1 MFTFLVSA
9 SLRNRLFV
17 LAMAGILVL
26 LGAYTARQLPVDVFP
41 DLNRP
46 TVTIMTESEGY
57 APPEV
62 EQLVSFPI
70 ETQMNG
76 VPGVSRV
83 RSVSGIGLS
92 IVYVEFDWGTDIFRN
107 RQLVAERLAQVQ
119 SQLPLNVTPQIGPI
133 SSIMGQILLIA
144 VTSKTASPMEV
155 REIADFTIRPR
166 LLAVPG
172 VAQVIPMG
180 GEVRQYRIA
189 PLPSALRAL
198 GVGYEQIEQAL
209 RQFGTNTGGGF
220 TDQNA
225 REFLIRNIGRT
236 TSLEDLRN
244 IVVTTI
250 EGRPILLRQLANV
263 DFAPK
268 VKRGDAGYMSK
279 PAVIVSVEKQPNVDT
294 VRLTRQIT
302 QVLAELE
309 PSLPSGVKANEIIFR
324 QASFIEN
331 SIQNVERVL
340 LEAALVVAVILFAFL
355 LNWRTTAISLTAIP
369 VSILTTA
376 IIFKLLGLS
385 INTMTLGGLAIAI
398 GELVDDAVV
407 DVENIFRRL
416 RENREQGNPRSVF
429 DVVVSASNEVRSG
442 IVYATMIIVLVFVP
456 LFALSGIEGRL
467 FAPLGHAYIISIL
480 ASLLVSITLTPV
492 MAYYLLPGMKR
503 LAERESWLVRKLK
516 SANHA
521 ALGFAFAHRGLLLG
535 VTALAVLGAGA
546 GALGLK
552 RAFLPAFNEG
562 TFTINIAFNPGVS
575 LSESTRVGSIAERL
589 LLDVPEVISVG
600 RRTGRAELDEHA
612 EGIHSSDLEVDL
624 KRSQRPKPEIVAD
637 IRSRLSV
644 LPLSVNVGQP
654 ISHRL
659 DHLLSGVRAELALK
673 LFGDDLDT
681 LRNSAEEL
689 RLRLSK
695 IEGIQDLQVEKQVR
709 IPQLEI
715 RVDYTRAALYGVQ
728 PGAVTD
734 QLSRLSSGRVIS
746 RVVDGYKRYDV
757 VMRLPDRLRTTEKLG
772 DLLIKTPSGWI
783 PARQIADV
791 KETDGPNQI
800 LRENGRRR
808 IVILANS
815 DGKTDMAEIVRR
827 IRAELDAASLP
838 QGVTASLEGTFQAQE
853 EASRRIGILS
863 VVSLAL
869 IFAILYSR
877 YRSAVLALIIM
888 GGVPLALIGS
898 VAALALTDQPLS
910 VASMVGFI
918 TLAGI
923 ATRNGI
929 LKISHY
935 INLALREQ
943 MEFGQE
949 LVIRG
954 SLERMTPVLMTAL
967 SAGLALLPLLIAADE
982 PGKEILH
989 PVAVTIFGGLV
1000 SATLL
1005 DALITPVLF
1014 LTFGRKPLMRLM
1026 QRQSE
1031 ERSGITPP
1039 RIPINRSHLEKET
1052 THEVRISHPRH
1063 CLAGRPARLRTR
1075 AESFPWRTSRRRR
1088 SIPCGTRREGHGD

>member
-9 SLRNRLFV
+9 SLRNRLLV
-17 LAMAGILVL
+17 LAMAGVLVL

-46 TVTIMTESEGY
+46 TVTILTESEGY

-166 LLAVPG
+166 LLAIPG
-172 VAQVIPMG
+172 VAQVIPIG

-198 GVGYEQIEQAL
+198 GVSYEQMEQAL

-250 EGRPILLRQLANV
+250 EGRPVLLRQVASV

-279 PAVIVSVEKQPNVDT
+279 PAVVVSVEKQPNVDT
-294 VRLTRQIT
+294 VKLTQQIT

-355 LNWRTTAISLTAIP
+355 LNWRTTVISLTAIP

-416 RENREQGNPRSVF
+416 RQNKEQGNPRSVF

-480 ASLLVSITLTPV
+480 ASLFVSITLTPV

-503 LAERESWLVRKLK
+503 LAQRESWLVRKLK

-521 ALGFAFAHRGLLLG
+521 ALGFAFAHKGLLLG

-546 GALGLK
+546 GAFGLK

-562 TFTINIAFNPGVS
+562 TFTINLAFNPGVS

-612 EGIHSSDLEVDL
+612 EGVHSSEIDVDL
-624 KRSQRPKPEIVAD
+624 KPSQRPKPEIVAD

-746 RVVDGYKRYDV
+746 RVVDGYQRYDV

-815 DGKTDMAEIVRR
+815 DGRTDMAEIVHR
-827 IRAELDAASLP
+827 IRVELQAASLP

-853 EASRRIGILS
+853 EASRRIAILS
-863 VVSLAL
+863 VLSLAL

-918 TLAGI
+918 TLTGI

-935 INLALREQ
+935 INLALQEK
-943 MEFGQE
+943 MEFGPQ

-1014 LTFGRKPLMRLM
+1014 LMFGRRPLMRLM

-1031 ERSGITPP
+1031 DRLGDHAA
-1039 RIPINRSHLEKET
+1039 SH
-1052 THEVRISHPRH
+1052 SY
-1063 CLAGRPARLRTR
+1063 
-1075 AESFPWRTSRRRR
+1075 
-1088 SIPCGTRREGHGD
+1088 